1 MPDAFAQFETLLAE
15 NLGDMVHDLYLPEVD
30 DPALMLIERFDPLG
44 FGGRESAT
52 AGVST
57 GTGEYASAAG
67 YEARIKLKLQRGG
80 MIRGAGWSGNTV
92 EMVGAN
98 NDIPVGQAA
107 DALSP
112 DPTKVPMAQYKT
124 IRASL
129 KRVKG
134 NVVVNEQMIMTDLIG
149 SPIEDVAGDYLE
161 DAVFQVRTNCAG
173 WFYGDGSG
181 SLAQFQNDEAAFTS
195 TTQVTCELKTG
206 TFSRFIK
213 GQRYVFGLGSTW
225 DPDTVMTQVGG
236 IARCVNVDPESRAV
250 QFELEP
256 GEAATNTVVDDH
268 IILEGSVDFAN
279 NTSLVHEGVESLF
292 INTGTLHGLDVTVYN
307 ELKARVDGSV
317 TNMQQPTPELIAASL
332 DYIADSRE
340 ELPSVLISE
349 RSVQSHYA
357 QLEKAGYAQYVVP
370 AAGGTQYGGGVSAG
384 QDGGVL
390 FTHGNKT
397 FAWYVSSFVRPNS
410 IIGIAPES
418 MRKFMPLGTNAIRWK
433 FRQGGMAGAPNIFGP
448 VYVGGQLS
456 ELLQAPFEAHA
467 EFMCQRPRR
476 NFRILGVHNQR
487 TS

>member
-1 MPDAFAQFETLLAE
+1 MADAFAQFETLLAE

-44 FGGRESAT
+44 YGGRESASG
-52 AGVST
+52 AVSA
-57 GTGEYASAAG
+57 GEYASAAG

-80 MIRGAGWSGNTV
+80 MVRGAGWSGNTV
-92 EMVGAN
+92 DFLGAN

-134 NVVVNEQMIMTDLIG
+134 NVVVNEQQIMADLIG
-149 SPIEDVAGDYLE
+149 QPIEDIAGDYLE

-181 SLAQFQNDEAAFTS
+181 SLAQTVNAETLAVGSQIDI
-195 TTQVTCELKTG
+195 ELKTG

-213 GQRYVFGLGSTW
+213 GQRYVRAADASWPGT
-225 DPDTVMTQVGG
+225 TTQVGG
-236 IARCVNVDPESRAV
+236 ISRCVNVDPESRTI
-250 QFELEP
+250 QLELEA
-256 GEAATNTVVDDH
+256 GEAVGTGTVDDH
-268 IILEGSVDFAN
+268 ICLEGSVDFAN

-370 AAGGTQYGGGVSAG
+370 AAGGTQYGGGTSGGV
-384 QDGGVL
+384 DGGVL
-390 FTHGNKT
+390 FSHGNKT
-397 FAWYVSSFVRPNS
+397 FSWYVSSFCRPNS

>member
-1 MPDAFAQFETLLAE
+1 MADAFAQFETLLAE

-44 FGGRESAT
+44 YGGRESAT
-52 AGVST
+52 GAVSA
-57 GTGEYASAAG
+57 GEYASAAG

-80 MIRGAGWSGNTV
+80 MIRGAGWSGNTID
-92 EMVGAN
+92 MMGSG

-134 NVVVNEQMIMTDLIG
+134 NVVVNEQQIMSDLIG
-149 SPIEDVAGDYLE
+149 SPIEDIAGDYLE

-173 WFYGDGSG
+173 WFYGDGTG
-181 SLAQFQNDEAAFTS
+181 SLAQAANTES
-195 TTQVTCELKTG
+195 ITAGSQTTVELKTG

-213 GQRYVFGLGSTW
+213 GQRYVFGDDSASWPAT
-225 DPDTVMTQVGG
+225 TTQLGG
-236 IARCVNVDPESRAV
+236 IARCVNVDPESRTV
-250 QFELEP
+250 QFELEV
-256 GEAATNTVVDDH
+256 GQDAVTLAVDDH

-370 AAGGTQYGGGVSAG
+370 AAGGTQYGGGTSAG